1 MRVRSFIN
9 FIWAVPAAATVCS
22 LTYMATASAQATPQE
37 CAAIGDSLQRLT
49 CFDKLFAKSE
59 IPSSENQGDS
69 SDKVTDWDISEERS
83 PIDDS
88 VRITAFLLPK
98 NTEKTISS
106 MRGPSIMLRC
116 RDNVTSVYYSHGK
129 FAVNDRVKISYRL
142 GNSAPKSDRW
152 TRSSDRE
159 AVGLWDG
166 GRAIPFMKELKNGT
180 TLAVQTH
187 DPYSEAVFDLGNV
200 ENVVS
205 KISSACNWK

>member
-1 MRVRSFIN
+1 MRAKLLTDI
-9 FIWAVPAAATVCS
+9 IWAVTATAVYS
-22 LTYMATASAQATPQE
+22 LTYMTAASAQASPQE

-49 CFDKLFAKSE
+49 CFDKLFPKPEPHSK
-59 IPSSENQGDS
+59 D
-69 SDKVTDWDISEERS
+69 DKTDTSAIATNWDISEERS

-98 NTEKTISS
+98 DTEKTVSS

-116 RDNVTSVYYSHGK
+116 RDNVTSVYYTHGK
-129 FAVNDRVKISYRL
+129 FAVNDRIKISYRL
-142 GNSAPKSDRW
+142 GNSAPKSDKW

-159 AVGLWDG
+159 AAGLWDG
-166 GRAIPFMKELKNGT
+166 KGAIPFMKELKNGT

-187 DPYSEAVFDLGNV
+187 DPFSEAVFDLGNV

-205 KISSACNWK
+205 KISAACNWK